1 MEQNYT
7 DWVDWEKIDQEE
19 YGTKILAHIKK
30 LDDQRKKLFIKI
42 FDSIKEAGGAEKR
55 VLHVLMEETG
65 DKYKEEMLQI
75 LLEYLKKDKKPE
87 QTFSELEFYKK
98 KAQGAE
104 EKSRLLKKE
113 IMGLKVKKRQLE
125 ETLEECQRKLLLA
138 EQAGRNYA
146 EQKEILLRIREDV
159 ELIEARSKEIKEW
172 PEHFGFVQRKEQ
184 QIDDSINVSV
194 IETDKKEIDRNIP
207 IIQNDKKE
215 MSGSVPVTE
224 TIPIETKPIQ
234 NVSVTEEIPIETEKE
249 RKEAEPAEKR
259 EETEEAAEAFYEEF
273 RGIALE
279 NAIDPEEYGT
289 FMEAVPGEI
298 LYYPLEEEDETE
310 EEFEEV
316 GKNQR
321 VNFFNN
327 LLEKMDLNRFQK
339 LKSSE
344 QISKLFELMEDRQIS
359 KEEKKIFMRVIQ
371 ESEEEDYVKIYQ
383 YIKEGREKELL
394 KEEWNG

>member
-1 MEQNYT
+1 MEQNYI
-7 DWVDWEKIDQEE
+7 DWEKINQKE
-19 YGTKILAHIKK
+19 YKEKISACTKK
-30 LDDQRKKLFIKI
+30 LEGRQEQKLFLEI
-42 FDSIKEAGGAEKR
+42 FDNIKEAGGVDER
-55 VLHVLMEETG
+55 ILHMVLEEEN
-65 DKYKEEMLQI
+65 KYTKETLQVF
-75 LLEYLKKDKKPE
+75 LEYLNKDKKPE
-87 QTFSELEFYKK
+87 QTAFELEFYRK

-125 ETLEECQRKLLLA
+125 ETLEECQGKLLLA
-138 EQAGRNYA
+138 EQANRNYA

-207 IIQNDKKE
+207 SIEPDKKE
-215 MSGSVPVTE
+215 MSGSVP
-224 TIPIETKPIQ
+224 
-234 NVSVTEEIPIETEKE
+234 VTEEIPIETEKE

-289 FMEAVPGEI
+289 FMEAAPGEI

-310 EEFEEV
+310 EEFEEA

-321 VNFFNN
+321 VNFFNS

-359 KEEKKIFMRVIQ
+359 KEEKKVFMRIIQ

-394 KEEWNG
+394 KEEWHG